1 MAGQIRNPAALRLLI
16 GWAVVAVVIFG
27 GLAAAGFLP
36 PHPGFAQVF
45 MPAAAA
51 VLLQGVVALMAA
63 KRGGARLGWI
73 ILLAPPLA
81 MLVIVILF
89 VALFA
94 FGVS

>member
-1 MAGQIRNPAALRLLI
+1 
-16 GWAVVAVVIFG
+16 
-27 GLAAAGFLP
+27 
-36 PHPGFAQVF
+36 

-63 KRGGARLGWI
+63 KRGRARLGWI

>member
-36 PHPGFAQVF
+36 PHPGFGQVF

-63 KRGGARLGWI
+63 KQGRARLGWI

-81 MLVIVILF
+81 MLVIVILAM
-89 VALFA
+89 VLFA
-94 FGVS
+94 ASAG